1 MNEAINIVAKV
12 LKIDPKKLNKDSTNN
27 EFNEW
32 DSLAILRIF
41 MAVEKI
47 TKKKLGSELILQMNS
62 IKLITEIIKKD

>member
-1 MNEAINIVAKV
+1 MNDAINIVAKV

>member
-41 MAVEKI
+41 MAVEKQL
-47 TKKKLGSELILQMNS
+47 KNLN
-62 IKLITEIIKKD
+62 